1 MVRVI
6 FLLSQCDHTLNALV
20 EQAVS
25 GEVRRVLTPNGKIKK
40 VPDREMVQF
49 RNEIRLNLPGH
60 GAPGASEPCRRTC

>member
-49 RNEIRLNLPGH
+49 RN
-60 GAPGASEPCRRTC
+60 